1 MQDLCF
7 SISADGPFSRFTSS
21 AGDVRQLAPVA
32 GPTLGLS
39 DQVVHLFVTI
49 GIGQATLLNAI
60 IADCVA
66 EFKPV
71 DGTYT
76 DLKTS
81 TECHR

>member
-1 MQDLCF
+1 M
-7 SISADGPFSRFTSS
+7 
-21 AGDVRQLAPVA
+21 A
-32 GPTLGLS
+32 GPTLNLS
-39 DQVVHLFVTI
+39 DQVIHVLVTI

-76 DLKTS
+76 GLKTS
-81 TECHR
+81 TECYR